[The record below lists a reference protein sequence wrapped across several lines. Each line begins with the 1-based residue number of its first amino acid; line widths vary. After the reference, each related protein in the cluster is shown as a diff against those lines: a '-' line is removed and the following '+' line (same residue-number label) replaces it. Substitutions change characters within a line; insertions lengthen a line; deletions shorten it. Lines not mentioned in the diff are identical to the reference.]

1 MQPTYLPIS
10 YLPVLIMMIFATL
23 FALGGLALS
32 YYIGPR
38 NPNPQKNDAYECG
51 MVPIGTTWERFPVR
65 FYLVAML
72 FILFDIEIVF
82 LYPWVV
88 AFGSLTGS
96 QLFLFFELL
105 VFIGILALGFIY
117 IWRKGALDWE

>member
-1 MQPTYLPIS
+1 LPKAAKQAAI
-10 YLPVLIMMIFATL
+10 AAL
-23 FALGGLALS
+23 FAAGGLALS
-32 YYIGPR
+32 YFIGPKR
-38 NPNPQKNDAYECG
+38 PNPQKYDAYECG
-51 MVPIGTTWERFPVR
+51 MAPIGTTWERFPVR

-88 AFGSLTGS
+88 AFGGMRGA
-96 QLFLFFELL
+96 QMFLFFELL
-105 VFIGILALGFIY
+105 VFIGILAVGYIY